1 MGTIMQRETKGGA
14 NRITAVIR
22 EKRGRVALTMS
33 ESFPIR

>member
-22 EKRGRVALTMS
+22 EERGRVVLNMS
-33 ESFPIR
+33 ETFPIR